1 MASPRLRGIAGEVQ
15 RLQDEQEA
23 VQKRTFTKWINSHLA
38 KHTPPLVMTDL
49 FEDIRDGVRLLA
61 LLEVLSGQKLRC
73 EQGRRLQR
81 IHWVANVRTALNF
94 LEGRWSVY
102 RGSPVKLVN
111 INVTDVVDGRPSI
124 VLGLVWTIILYFQF
138 EELTSGLS
146 ALQGQLGSSSSLDSS
161 NSADTTS
168 PSIKRKP
175 RLSFQG
181 GARRALLKWVQCTV
195 TTATKRRGLEVNDF
209 GPSWRS
215 GVAFLTL
222 ISALRPEL
230 VNMEQVYRRGHR
242 ENLQE
247 AFSLAERELGIPR
260 LLDPEDVDVDKPDE
274 KSIMT
279 YVAQFLRK
287 LPNPLGQQQ
296 DEEDLVRE
304 EGEWRRAAES
314 NSTLTRRQQEAQA
327 QLERTLKLAN
337 ACLSEKGPPD
347 QLHRKHTE
355 FFARLDQHVL
365 NVFLKACDDLTDILP
380 ENEQHA
386 LQETVRELHKQW
398 KDVQAEAPLH
408 LLHLRVESERRRLM
422 TSLQKC
428 REELD
433 SNRGSHEHRG
443 QELVCVCEV
452 RLQAIEELCQKLPEG
467 DAAQQVL
474 RESRS
479 ALAEVKGRL
488 DHMDTWS
495 ERQSVMAQVAKECVS
510 QEDVCVL
517 VDACVSQED
526 VCVLVDVCVSQEED
540 VCVLVDACV
549 SQEDVCVLVDACV
562 SQEDVPKEQQDVETS
577 RRVSSESSRRVSAE
591 SSRRVSAE
599 SSRRVSAESSRR
611 VSAET
616 RQLLLVHQ
624 VKDSMQQMKLK
635 LQQQIQ
641 LTPLCASP
649 SDTHT
654 ALQEVID
661 GKQSSGQLASR
672 LEALSVGQSGQAERG
687 ELEPLEVNLRE
698 HQQGAAET
706 LTILEHQQGAAET
719 LTILEELMAAWCRGE
734 GSSRML
740 NLLQEHQTLKYNLR
754 TILQTA
760 ENLTAGY
767 TEPQNREDIRRT
779 LSQHGAVTER
789 MVSAQEELDL
799 LCSRGRLLQMELTKV
814 SGHQA
819 QDVTADT
826 NAVVERWS
834 KVFEIIDG
842 NVERLTQTLV
852 LWDDVVQIEQS
863 IGQWCSSSLPVLC
876 GGLVSL
882 EDMQST
888 EKHLSAFKL
897 EIDAMDVQLASLHEQ
912 LTKLSQRRN
921 NQEVPAELQQVEEGL
936 RRKLCQAHAAYARI
950 SRSLEDYSSQKQQL
964 EDFISQGAL
973 RLKNVEDKVSD
984 LLLVSNPENI
994 SRLKEIKGD
1003 LSQQQLSLDEA
1014 QAKLSMLHRSH
1025 PSQEL
1030 GHLSEELTDLVRRR
1044 DMAALRCSR
1053 ASSDLQGEL
1062 QLHISEITQDFHRW
1076 LTEQKDNIKDLSDQ
1090 SEARVKGCPDQSEA
1104 WVLMADRLQEL
1115 KGALEC
1121 LRVGEERLGS
1131 VCEEGGMLL
1140 LHLPPSAAGHVEEQ
1154 LLSCRRAW
1162 AAFVE
1167 ESQQS
1172 LQSLEHSA
1180 ALQHRVEVC
1189 VEGLG
1194 FWLQQMEQKLE
1205 WEELPEGERE
1215 QERLEQLHTQ
1225 LLLRRPSLERVCV
1238 DAEVLADGG
1247 WPWGQQ
1253 ACVCVQRRLHAVLE
1267 GVSTRRR
1274 GCLEG
1279 LLLGQQIRGIRV
1291 WIQQLRNTLHTHQG
1305 TQGSRTQLQERL
1317 QRVQE
1322 VLLLKGEGEVRINM
1336 VVGRG
1341 GVASR
1346 SCGDAAQKVML
1357 AAIQEVEDEWAGLLI
1372 SAMRQHSR
1380 LERAL
1385 WLWAEHERCRGDQEA
1400 WLQAAEVARGVEP
1413 QAGLREKQQQREKVR
1428 LLVTQLEQRREAL
1441 THLEQGSAQLYDITR
1456 DPAFSPA
1463 SQACLKAR
1471 FDDVR
1476 TAADESLRLA
1486 GVMVTEHQQYLEA
1499 VRELSDWLLAGGEE
1513 LQRWS
1518 DLSGDSASLEK
1529 RLEEVRALLLRGVCE
1544 GREAL
1549 RTLRFWSDLAGRH
1562 TAARGCEA
1570 MEAEGGVLARALDQ
1584 WEGAALRTRDELQIA
1599 MAAAS
1604 ERESE
1609 RHRRGD
1615 GLQHDAERLEEQL
1628 LGWREEL
1635 SRAERKN
1642 NSTQAVEGW
1651 TVATDILELLHASE
1665 PMADRLKEQLD
1676 ALARCSGPADV
1687 RPQLEWVSA
1696 IIKQHN
1702 SLSLRASR
1710 ECQSKQKLLDQR
1722 FRSALRDFQQWLVN
1736 AQISTARCFDAPL
1749 NVHEATTSLQKI
1761 EEFLNEEEQ
1770 AQTRLNTVLTCGE
1783 HLGQVLGADET
1794 QVVREKVTK
1803 ARDDWESLMTELQ
1816 SRETALQTLQSQM
1829 EDFEAR
1835 LEPLQHW
1842 LKDTEITVQ
1851 ESTARL
1857 HDIPGKRQELCK
1869 LQAVLKELTSRE
1881 AGLTQLRGQAYE
1893 LWEGQAAGR
1902 DFMHRVSQ
1910 LIGQYLALSNLI
1922 KEKLSRM
1929 ERVLAEHQLFSEG
1942 LVQLQLWV
1950 ADAHRTLQEC
1960 SGPAPNKSLL
1970 LHRMGLLEELV
1981 CVCAVK
1987 EVELKM
1993 LITRGECVQRSFPAD
2008 VRKHIQD
2015 LKDSWD
2021 ALQTHCITCKSDL
2034 EGALCQWTSYQ
2045 EDVGLFI
2052 SWLERVEGNLVQS
2065 SRQHPEMRDKTGTL
2079 SRAKL
2084 LYEEVLSHCRPL
2096 EAITCK
2102 ASRLSEC
2109 SRSPAEVQRL
2119 SERYGA
2125 IKHKAKCAVERA
2137 EELVLAHQEYQ
2148 RALHQFEDWLEQQ
2161 QERLGQLTS
2170 HTHTHSTGELAV
2182 LENTLKELQE
2192 LRCVCSEGPVLLSA
2206 VLSCRERVV
2215 PWGIPQ
2221 IESRALEAACV
2232 EWEGYQARLGQA
2244 RVTLD
2249 GTVGRVRQ
2257 LDLRFRSLDEWLDEM
2272 DVTATV
2278 RNHRRSDRHTKER
2291 HLQQLQRCQAE
2302 ALRYQ
2307 SEVDG
2312 LSILVQEVL
2321 QENHVS
2327 SQLTNRTSQLCG
2339 RYHTLQLKLM
2349 GSIQQ
2354 LQEEICSIEDAH
2366 CTAGA
2371 FSDWLTTAQRN
2382 FGAITSTNEGHDIVA
2397 MENKLKRLEALQA
2410 ELQQGHGILKS
2421 LREQAEA
2428 AASFLD
2434 SSGAERLE
2442 GEVEERLSQLEQL
2455 SVGLRT
2461 KRSALERSLKLH
2473 TEFQDRLKAQVQWLE
2488 ETRVFLSAPV
2498 EPKAELYQRKAH
2510 LAKYKAVQHALQCR
2524 GLAIQSVVERGENLT
2539 VVERG
2544 DSLHSGAQHSSIKD
2558 SLEKLQED
2566 YTDLCTTATALT
2578 QKLEVQVL
2586 EQEGYLRAL
2595 QEVECWLL
2603 QTSSRM
2609 VTPDP
2614 SKGRSLDLATQ
2625 QLARHKAIMEEIAA
2639 FEERLSGLQRCGET
2653 LVSTCGG
2660 GRLRQQVQ
2668 THLQGARDSYSAI
2681 CSTAQRVY
2689 QCLDSELQKHMS
2701 EQDALLQCQSWVRA
2715 VQAELQTTA
2724 PTPASLQGALS
2735 QVQQHKALE
2744 EQAGTYLQMVCS
2756 SCDLSDEAV
2765 RETATKI
2772 QRVRL
2777 QVEERLRGSQRVV
2790 DEWREVGEQRDELDS
2805 RLRDTER
2812 RLHSLARSPAQLEP
2826 RTARNLLDQ
2835 AQAFIQELEQQQGE
2849 LRHLRQTLCRL
2860 AGQQGQE
2867 DWEVEVEV
2875 EEEVGGLEVGGLWRA
2890 WLGLGRRAGEVMEQR
2905 QQDVQRAAEYQQSS
2919 AALDQLFQQVSREWD
2934 YLARADTESTSEHL
2948 SGLKKLFAD
2957 LQDQR
2962 GLLEDLRESRHAIVP
2977 RLSPEDRD
2985 LVKEHV
2991 EHLENRWALLENLI
3005 QQKIQNSAS
3014 VLKDLGLVE
3023 ARLREAR
3030 EWAQEKQP
3038 SLAAVGTS
3046 PPPDVAQSFLFDHL
3060 SVCAELEAKQLLLTQ
3075 AVGGADELSP
3085 RLGLSERRSLQAL
3098 TLQAQA
3104 EVEALG
3110 AAVTQR
3116 RKHLTKAFTERTQ
3129 FLQALGRTAKWVR
3142 QQEGKALME
3151 EHVALL
3157 PDDIS
3162 RQVDACRAALSSLK
3176 AQQGELSSL
3185 WGQGRDLVRGST
3197 DEEKAETLEKLQE
3210 VQGTFERA
3218 LGRCTQ
3224 KLLDLEKALATRK
3237 YFKVDLDKM
3246 CDWLRQ
3252 TEALMYPQ
3260 MDWNMCDAEQQSLIT
3275 KYQTIL
3281 EQASEYENLLLIVQR
3296 AGQEIL
3302 PTLNEVD
3309 HCYLDEKLNALPQHY
3324 NSILVS
3330 AKQRLEIAQQ
3340 TLAER
3345 KEFDSL
3351 MEVTDEAVRKLQ
3363 GQFEALEKQ
3372 TVSCSVDI
3380 IPGLHGDFTD
3390 LLKGCSTQ
3398 DRTLK
3403 ELKRKREELLSVGHP
3418 CNAEALNHTLRVHS
3432 ELKHH
3437 LKQKLKDLNQML
3449 TCAGEYSK
3457 SASDLASEL
3466 KAVKEHMSELDT
3478 EDQTSDTLS
3487 RFHSLAQSLAAAECH
3502 LQRLS
3507 DLSSAQDPQQ
3517 LIIWQEELLGL
3528 KGRVRDGITSCACLI
3543 RDSGNFHTEITN
3555 TLGWLKTER
3564 DGLLCSINFDE
3575 LTVEKSDH
3583 QLKKILLLQE
3593 EVQSKVQIFKALAD
3607 KERQK
3612 HSSHK
3617 EQSPA
3622 TYEGPLGEVMQLEA
3636 DILQALS
3643 TKQSILVQAQPLLQ
3657 QCHFGLLSAQ
3667 QWLER
3672 AGEFLDQAKQEV
3684 DPEDLEDCLREL
3696 EDILSQET
3704 GLAGGLEMLQDM
3716 PAQLEGLEGAA
3727 LTLNLTTSIW
3737 SVCHQGSKVKEQL
3750 KSHQQTL
3757 QRCAA
3762 MWRRYEALRGEIISR
3777 MDEAERGMADITTI
3791 SAVSLQEA
3799 HSKLEKHKCLVG
3811 TVGSCEGSLAALREQ
3826 AGELAQVGISARA
3839 ARLTD
3844 CLWKRWTRL
3853 SSSARSQERA
3863 LESTAREWRS
3873 FEEKVQKARSVAKDL
3888 QGRVPEGAAEKAA
3901 SRAALQS
3908 LLDYHDCFCLEV
3920 ERERAGLV
3928 LLGQLARALTPLP
3941 PEAQKGHQDI
3951 SCLQEC
3957 YCRLL
3962 QRARSGREHVQA
3974 ELAQREQLE
3983 REMSLVKGHV
3993 HDTRSLLLSPS
4004 ADLDTL
4010 LIHLEAAHE
4019 DVLSHRQKVEHLSEQ
4034 QQLKYEQLHTHLPPE
4049 ISTQLAELTLT
4060 LAAAEDQ
4067 VGAREREVQQ
4077 TRELKE
4083 ELTERAQE
4091 LQDRLTSLTSRLTDK
4106 SAALQDA
4113 TEENKC
4119 VCEELERCCSALS
4132 ELRGALEE
4140 FGQQNPLLR
4149 AQLTVPMATL
4159 DHAHSRATALAQDR
4173 SAQLLRA
4180 EELMEDYTDM
4190 RSFIMGWV
4198 QKAESLTSC
4207 SIVWSPSAQLHEPI
4221 RAHQSLVRKWPE
4233 LQQELEMMGQRVSQL
4248 SDVLHTHTMSQQVA
4262 ALSSHAQQLQD
4273 ALRNRLD
4280 TLQDAAKDVGRL
4292 EAKVKTLRGCL
4303 EQMQS
4308 SLTCP
4313 ELGHASLRQQLTIRQ
4328 HLLSEMEDFKQQVEE
4343 LQQDQSALRLP
4354 EEVLLSLPLCHTAH
4368 SLHAEGSQLQHSV
4381 IQQCNILQEAVLQ
4394 HEQCEQ
4400 EVRQLQKLVEEAHRI
4415 IQDRPVAT
4423 GNIQEL
4429 QTQIQHHEELA
4440 QRMQGYQEQISAL
4453 NSKCRMLT
4461 VKAKHA
4467 TMLLTVSEAG
4477 GISDGL
4483 EELDPEDDEEEE
4495 EEEEM
4500 ARHPAAHPSV
4510 VMMTAGRCHTLL
4522 SPVTEESGEEGT
4534 PPTCRSPSP
4543 GAQGPGKTSMSGAA
4557 VQDMFDPVSMETSSA
4572 HLDDLQRSWDTLKN
4586 VISQMSGYQEAL
4598 QSVSTKMEAVEA
4610 ELSEGLDHNKS
4621 PESQMASHQA
4631 LLDEMLLLQD
4641 ELGALQDCFSEELLT
4656 HTHTHTPEEEMGQQ
4670 RALQSTLT
4678 VLAERMAT
4686 IRMKASGKRQLLEER
4701 LSEQLEEQR
4710 QEQALQRCHSEAE
4723 ELDHWLLSTRA
4734 TLSSAL
4740 QPHPQD
4746 MDMEE
4751 QLIDCQNMLLEIE
4764 QKVSGLSELSVHS
4777 ESLLLEGRSHTRGE
4791 AEQLSQR
4798 LHGLKASLL
4807 ELQRILQ
4814 DKQIHIQGSLQE
4826 QEDSES
4832 DSTLS
4837 QSPNFQDWLSQLRN
4851 SRGQKR
4857 HEHSQRQ
4864 RELEDQLL
4872 EQKKLLQ
4879 AVASRGEELIM
4890 QQATPTE
4897 DSLSEELQL
4906 PLAPPQRSRWE
4917 KLRRELSTKLQL
4929 SAATLQQEQQQPTYQ
4944 RSRVTSPGGV
4954 FRAELPAHDGP
4965 SPRTLFETFNQAG
4978 GSGAQLAGQRGQQL
4992 CAAVAAT
4999 SSWLDSAE
5007 AQLLSG
5013 PMLLSDHSE
5022 AQLCHLE
5029 ALMQELYEVE
5039 AELKRCREALSEEAG
5054 LVGGGVGLV
5063 GEGVGL
5069 VDEGAGLAGEAL
5081 EMLEERLRLLSS
5093 MLGPRCQDMT
5103 DRLQELS
5110 TFQGEMRQLS
5120 SALSDSRIALQQK
5133 MIGSLERPASRQM
5146 EMVLEAEDS
5155 LREFDQRVQ
5164 ELRSRGETLQPDQTS
5179 AQELLKLQD
5188 CYEELV
5194 LMVGCRRGGLHR
5206 VLALKVQYEVALQDL
5221 AELLDTAQD
5230 KVAAEQK
5237 MSTRS
5242 VMEVQILL
5250 DTHKEFFHSLE
5261 GHVVLTES
5269 WFGRVRGVLSHRE
5282 QQAHEDTVGQA
5293 RSTLTQAHRRGMQLE
5308 AVLESWGVLVVDYQA
5323 LCRTLEQVESSI
5335 PTTGLLEETEERL
5348 HHRISLYQRL
5358 KGSLSEQQQ
5367 QLYRVLDEGKRL
5379 LVSVCCSELEL
5390 QLTQLGDHWLS
5401 TSTKLNKELHRLD
5414 STLRHWT
5421 RYQSESAVLSQW
5433 LRSALERLEFWN
5445 TQSVTVPQEL
5455 ETVRDHL
5462 HAFLEFSKEVEA
5474 RSSLYSSVLS
5484 VGGQLLRLKKVD
5496 TAALRAQMAQVD
5508 TQWADLLTRIPLV
5521 QEKLHQLQM
5530 EKLPSR
5536 HAITEL
5542 MSWISLMENAIQE
5555 DQQCIMG
5562 AVGSEVIH
5570 NFLQKY
5576 KGFRIDLTCKQLTVD
5591 FVNQSVLQMSSHD
5604 VEGKRSDK
5612 TDFAERLG
5620 AMNRRWQ
5627 ILQGFITEKIQVLE
5641 GLLERWAEHESGVQT
5656 LGAWLNSQEEKLK
5669 RKQRLE
5675 DVASVHNALKDCQDL
5690 EETLQEKVRELD
5702 KAEERGCLLTKDKT
5716 GDGCAVVMETLKG
5729 LKQSW
5734 ASLEHMLGQLKGR
5747 LRLLLDQWL
5756 LHKQASDDIT
5766 GYIIEGRY
5774 SLSRL
5779 RRLNGSLDATHAQVE
5794 SLEALQ
5800 GELEAQEG
5808 SLTQLS
5814 SSTQLLHTH
5823 SATLTHTLTDVTLRW
5838 NGLLEQVSEQLRSG
5852 KSLLQLWQRYQELH
5866 THTHTAVQRH
5876 EDAAQRLL
5884 KNATDGDVTGQEL
5897 DAWRHKCSDLLA
5909 DQDSLQAA
5917 LQEFQEVSDQ
5927 LRKQVEPC
5935 AMATFQADHLSLTQR
5950 LATVEHALCRQQS
5963 VLQGGVQEVDS
5974 LVEQLDALE
5983 ELCEEAELVLKEAE
5997 PEVTATPTPDSIQ
6010 ERMDTLKALL
6020 LQLSGWCPDL
6030 ERLNQLGF
6038 RLPLTDVHI
6047 KRMQRLNLRWN
6058 THTAHTMEE
6067 YSRLQASHLLQL
6079 GFQEKCEAWRDFLS
6093 SAEQRLATDISGSR
6107 HTLLEQQK
6115 EHELFQAEMFSRQ
6128 QILHSIISNG
6138 HALLDQGQVED
6149 REDFGLKLALLSH
6162 QWQAVVRRAM
6172 QRRGLIDGLLH
6183 QWEHYHQLL
6192 AKLRLRLHQ
6201 AALQPPDDLQGA
6213 PVALQQARNTLD
6225 IIQLK
6230 ERLLQRQQAS
6240 YVLVVEAGRQLLLS
6254 CDSLAEASL
6263 QAELSDVQEHW
6274 RSATLR
6280 LDERKKE
6287 LNALLKDWERC
6298 EKAIAASH
6306 EKLRLFKRKL
6316 SVPIPDHHDELH
6328 TEQIRCKELEGGVE
6342 GWPEAVLQ
6350 LSELKESLSSRL
6362 RPHDLSILQERL
6374 DLLHSQWDEIS
6385 HQLRVRRQQVGEKLN
6400 EWMLFNEKNKDLCEW
6415 LTHMESKVSQNADI
6429 SIQDMIDKLR
6439 KDYHEEIVVMEETRG
6454 QLLQMGERLAR
6465 SSHEGKANDIHYKL
6479 SKVNERWQ
6487 HLLDLMAAR
6496 VKKLRETLVAVQ
6508 QLDKNMSVLRSWLA
6522 HIETELSRPIV
6533 YDTCDAQEIQRK
6545 LKQQQELQGDI
6556 EKHSTGVA
6564 SVLNL
6569 CEVLLHDCDACASD
6583 TECEAIQQATRGLD
6597 RRWRNICAVAMERRL
6612 KIEETWRLWQKFLD
6626 DFGRFEEWLKAS
6638 ERSAALPN
6646 SAGVL
6651 YTIAK
6656 EEQKKFEAF
6665 QRQVQECLTQLELIN
6680 KQYRRLAR
6688 ENRTDASC
6696 RLREMVHDGNRRWDN
6711 LQRRVASI
6719 LRRLKHFIGQREE
6732 FETNRDSIL
6741 VWLTEM
6747 DLQLTNI
6754 EHFSEC
6760 DVQAKIKQLRAFQQ
6774 EIGLNAGKME
6784 QVFRQGEGLLSRS
6797 EPQDAEVI
6805 EDELEELRRYYQEV
6819 TGRVERYYRRLT
6831 RLPLSEE
6838 DFEGSDREL
6847 ELEEGVDLTDLQWE
6861 ESTPLRSSSRPPS
6874 GPAPPPRTDPCG
6886 RDTPASVDSLPL
6898 EWDHDYDLEPMGHT
6912 ISTERGGSPTHKDQQ
6927 TLIREG
6933 TTALTDVVIPE
6944 SPEAYI
6950 RLTEDTLRSSSA
6962 EPGQLES
6969 QLRQLDR
6976 SLDPVCYQ
6984 PQLTEGAVVRHDP
6997 ELDSPYMGYMR
7008 LMGDCRGSINAV
7020 KKAEEELEE
7029 DEEDLSGL
7037 TNPDSTETQSTGVIK
7052 RWELL
7057 QAQANLQPWQQ
7068 LTSDLET
7075 MEAWLDDA
7083 EAELNQLSGRD
7094 FSTDIHTIEQ
7104 RIKKLKELQ
7113 RAVDAHKSLVLS
7125 INLSSVELAQ
7135 SESGTGR
7142 DLPARLAE
7150 MNGRWERLT
7159 TSLDEWRTAL
7169 QDALMQCQEF
7179 HELSHGLLLWLENI
7193 DRRRNQVVPIA
7204 TGLDLN
7210 TLRTHHHTLTEV
7222 QVELQASEQRVVCLQ
7237 ELVEVG
7243 GGGGECVEARE
7254 RVHVIGNRL
7263 HTLLRAVTSDL
7274 QQLDAQMEA
7283 AAAQQGAV
7291 SWSVVD
7297 EPDASAD
7304 SAPSSLRTPWGKR
7317 GKRSP
7322 SPPGAPPN
7330 LPHHRWPGGSGCGSS
7345 HSERCSSQAVGGAVG
7360 RHCQSFFLRVLRAA
7374 LPLQLLLLLL
7384 LALACLV
7391 PMSEQD
7397 YSCHH
7402 ANNFARSFHPMLRY
7416 TNGPPP
7422 I

>member
-1 MASPRLRGIAGEVQ
+1 
-15 RLQDEQEA
+15 
-23 VQKRTFTKWINSHLA
+23 
-38 KHTPPLVMTDL
+38 
-49 FEDIRDGVRLLA
+49 
-61 LLEVLSGQKLRC
+61 
-73 EQGRRLQR
+73 
-81 IHWVANVRTALNF
+81 
-94 LEGRWSVY
+94 
-102 RGSPVKLVN
+102 
-111 INVTDVVDGRPSI
+111 
-124 VLGLVWTIILYFQF
+124 
-138 EELTSGLS
+138 
-146 ALQGQLGSSSSLDSS
+146 
-161 NSADTTS
+161 
-168 PSIKRKP
+168 
-175 RLSFQG
+175 
-181 GARRALLKWVQCTV
+181 
-195 TTATKRRGLEVNDF
+195 
-209 GPSWRS
+209 
-215 GVAFLTL
+215 
-222 ISALRPEL
+222 
-230 VNMEQVYRRGHR
+230 
-242 ENLQE
+242 
-247 AFSLAERELGIPR
+247 
-260 LLDPEDVDVDKPDE
+260 
-274 KSIMT
+274 
-279 YVAQFLRK
+279 
-287 LPNPLGQQQ
+287 
-296 DEEDLVRE
+296 
-304 EGEWRRAAES
+304 
-314 NSTLTRRQQEAQA
+314 
-327 QLERTLKLAN
+327 
-337 ACLSEKGPPD
+337 
-347 QLHRKHTE
+347 
-355 FFARLDQHVL
+355 
-365 NVFLKACDDLTDILP
+365 
-380 ENEQHA
+380 
-386 LQETVRELHKQW
+386 
-398 KDVQAEAPLH
+398 
-408 LLHLRVESERRRLM
+408 
-422 TSLQKC
+422 
-428 REELD
+428 
-433 SNRGSHEHRG
+433 
-443 QELVCVCEV
+443 
-452 RLQAIEELCQKLPEG
+452 
-467 DAAQQVL
+467 
-474 RESRS
+474 
-479 ALAEVKGRL
+479 
-488 DHMDTWS
+488 
-495 ERQSVMAQVAKECVS
+495 
-510 QEDVCVL
+510 
-517 VDACVSQED
+517 
-526 VCVLVDVCVSQEED
+526 
-540 VCVLVDACV
+540 
-549 SQEDVCVLVDACV
+549 
-562 SQEDVPKEQQDVETS
+562 
-577 RRVSSESSRRVSAE
+577 
-591 SSRRVSAE
+591 
-599 SSRRVSAESSRR
+599 
-611 VSAET
+611 
-616 RQLLLVHQ
+616 
-624 VKDSMQQMKLK
+624 
-635 LQQQIQ
+635 
-641 LTPLCASP
+641 
-649 SDTHT
+649 
-654 ALQEVID
+654 
-661 GKQSSGQLASR
+661 
-672 LEALSVGQSGQAERG
+672 
-687 ELEPLEVNLRE
+687 
-698 HQQGAAET
+698 
-706 LTILEHQQGAAET
+706 
-719 LTILEELMAAWCRGE
+719 
-734 GSSRML
+734 
-740 NLLQEHQTLKYNLR
+740 
-754 TILQTA
+754 
-760 ENLTAGY
+760 
-767 TEPQNREDIRRT
+767 
-779 LSQHGAVTER
+779 
-789 MVSAQEELDL
+789 
-799 LCSRGRLLQMELTKV
+799 
-814 SGHQA
+814 
-819 QDVTADT
+819 
-826 NAVVERWS
+826 
-834 KVFEIIDG
+834 
-842 NVERLTQTLV
+842 
-852 LWDDVVQIEQS
+852 
-863 IGQWCSSSLPVLC
+863 
-876 GGLVSL
+876 
-882 EDMQST
+882 
-888 EKHLSAFKL
+888 
-897 EIDAMDVQLASLHEQ
+897 
-912 LTKLSQRRN
+912 
-921 NQEVPAELQQVEEGL
+921 
-936 RRKLCQAHAAYARI
+936 
-950 SRSLEDYSSQKQQL
+950 
-964 EDFISQGAL
+964 
-973 RLKNVEDKVSD
+973 
-984 LLLVSNPENI
+984 
-994 SRLKEIKGD
+994 
-1003 LSQQQLSLDEA
+1003 
-1014 QAKLSMLHRSH
+1014 
-1025 PSQEL
+1025 
-1030 GHLSEELTDLVRRR
+1030 
-1044 DMAALRCSR
+1044 
-1053 ASSDLQGEL
+1053 
-1062 QLHISEITQDFHRW
+1062 
-1076 LTEQKDNIKDLSDQ
+1076 
-1090 SEARVKGCPDQSEA
+1090 
-1104 WVLMADRLQEL
+1104 
-1115 KGALEC
+1115 
-1121 LRVGEERLGS
+1121 
-1131 VCEEGGMLL
+1131 
-1140 LHLPPSAAGHVEEQ
+1140 
-1154 LLSCRRAW
+1154 
-1162 AAFVE
+1162 
-1167 ESQQS
+1167 
-1172 LQSLEHSA
+1172 
-1180 ALQHRVEVC
+1180 
-1189 VEGLG
+1189 
-1194 FWLQQMEQKLE
+1194 
-1205 WEELPEGERE
+1205 
-1215 QERLEQLHTQ
+1215 
-1225 LLLRRPSLERVCV
+1225 
-1238 DAEVLADGG
+1238 
-1247 WPWGQQ
+1247 
-1253 ACVCVQRRLHAVLE
+1253 
-1267 GVSTRRR
+1267 
-1274 GCLEG
+1274 
-1279 LLLGQQIRGIRV
+1279 
-1291 WIQQLRNTLHTHQG
+1291 
-1305 TQGSRTQLQERL
+1305 
-1317 QRVQE
+1317 
-1322 VLLLKGEGEVRINM
+1322 
-1336 VVGRG
+1336 
-1341 GVASR
+1341 
-1346 SCGDAAQKVML
+1346 
-1357 AAIQEVEDEWAGLLI
+1357 
-1372 SAMRQHSR
+1372 
-1380 LERAL
+1380 
-1385 WLWAEHERCRGDQEA
+1385 
-1400 WLQAAEVARGVEP
+1400 
-1413 QAGLREKQQQREKVR
+1413 
-1428 LLVTQLEQRREAL
+1428 
-1441 THLEQGSAQLYDITR
+1441 
-1456 DPAFSPA
+1456 
-1463 SQACLKAR
+1463 
-1471 FDDVR
+1471 
-1476 TAADESLRLA
+1476 
-1486 GVMVTEHQQYLEA
+1486 
-1499 VRELSDWLLAGGEE
+1499 
-1513 LQRWS
+1513 
-1518 DLSGDSASLEK
+1518 
-1529 RLEEVRALLLRGVCE
+1529 
-1544 GREAL
+1544 
-1549 RTLRFWSDLAGRH
+1549 
-1562 TAARGCEA
+1562 
-1570 MEAEGGVLARALDQ
+1570 
-1584 WEGAALRTRDELQIA
+1584 
-1599 MAAAS
+1599 
-1604 ERESE
+1604 
-1609 RHRRGD
+1609 
-1615 GLQHDAERLEEQL
+1615 
-1628 LGWREEL
+1628 
-1635 SRAERKN
+1635 
-1642 NSTQAVEGW
+1642 
-1651 TVATDILELLHASE
+1651 
-1665 PMADRLKEQLD
+1665 
-1676 ALARCSGPADV
+1676 
-1687 RPQLEWVSA
+1687 
-1696 IIKQHN
+1696 
-1702 SLSLRASR
+1702 
-1710 ECQSKQKLLDQR
+1710 
-1722 FRSALRDFQQWLVN
+1722 
-1736 AQISTARCFDAPL
+1736 
-1749 NVHEATTSLQKI
+1749 
-1761 EEFLNEEEQ
+1761 
-1770 AQTRLNTVLTCGE
+1770 
-1783 HLGQVLGADET
+1783 
-1794 QVVREKVTK
+1794 
-1803 ARDDWESLMTELQ
+1803 
-1816 SRETALQTLQSQM
+1816 
-1829 EDFEAR
+1829 
-1835 LEPLQHW
+1835 
-1842 LKDTEITVQ
+1842 
-1851 ESTARL
+1851 
-1857 HDIPGKRQELCK
+1857 
-1869 LQAVLKELTSRE
+1869 
-1881 AGLTQLRGQAYE
+1881 
-1893 LWEGQAAGR
+1893 
-1902 DFMHRVSQ
+1902 
-1910 LIGQYLALSNLI
+1910 
-1922 KEKLSRM
+1922 
-1929 ERVLAEHQLFSEG
+1929 
-1942 LVQLQLWV
+1942 
-1950 ADAHRTLQEC
+1950 
-1960 SGPAPNKSLL
+1960 
-1970 LHRMGLLEELV
+1970 
-1981 CVCAVK
+1981 
-1987 EVELKM
+1987 
-1993 LITRGECVQRSFPAD
+1993 
-2008 VRKHIQD
+2008 
-2015 LKDSWD
+2015 
-2021 ALQTHCITCKSDL
+2021 
-2034 EGALCQWTSYQ
+2034 
-2045 EDVGLFI
+2045 
-2052 SWLERVEGNLVQS
+2052 
-2065 SRQHPEMRDKTGTL
+2065 
-2079 SRAKL
+2079 
-2084 LYEEVLSHCRPL
+2084 
-2096 EAITCK
+2096 
-2102 ASRLSEC
+2102 
-2109 SRSPAEVQRL
+2109 
-2119 SERYGA
+2119 
-2125 IKHKAKCAVERA
+2125 
-2137 EELVLAHQEYQ
+2137 
-2148 RALHQFEDWLEQQ
+2148 
-2161 QERLGQLTS
+2161 
-2170 HTHTHSTGELAV
+2170 
-2182 LENTLKELQE
+2182 
-2192 LRCVCSEGPVLLSA
+2192 
-2206 VLSCRERVV
+2206 
-2215 PWGIPQ
+2215 
-2221 IESRALEAACV
+2221 
-2232 EWEGYQARLGQA
+2232 
-2244 RVTLD
+2244 
-2249 GTVGRVRQ
+2249 
-2257 LDLRFRSLDEWLDEM
+2257 
-2272 DVTATV
+2272 
-2278 RNHRRSDRHTKER
+2278 
-2291 HLQQLQRCQAE
+2291 
-2302 ALRYQ
+2302 
-2307 SEVDG
+2307 
-2312 LSILVQEVL
+2312 
-2321 QENHVS
+2321 
-2327 SQLTNRTSQLCG
+2327 
-2339 RYHTLQLKLM
+2339 
-2349 GSIQQ
+2349 
-2354 LQEEICSIEDAH
+2354 
-2366 CTAGA
+2366 
-2371 FSDWLTTAQRN
+2371 
-2382 FGAITSTNEGHDIVA
+2382 
-2397 MENKLKRLEALQA
+2397 
-2410 ELQQGHGILKS
+2410 
-2421 LREQAEA
+2421 
-2428 AASFLD
+2428 
-2434 SSGAERLE
+2434 
-2442 GEVEERLSQLEQL
+2442 
-2455 SVGLRT
+2455 
-2461 KRSALERSLKLH
+2461 
-2473 TEFQDRLKAQVQWLE
+2473 
-2488 ETRVFLSAPV
+2488 
-2498 EPKAELYQRKAH
+2498 
-2510 LAKYKAVQHALQCR
+2510 
-2524 GLAIQSVVERGENLT
+2524 
-2539 VVERG
+2539 
-2544 DSLHSGAQHSSIKD
+2544 
-2558 SLEKLQED
+2558 
-2566 YTDLCTTATALT
+2566 
-2578 QKLEVQVL
+2578 
-2586 EQEGYLRAL
+2586 
-2595 QEVECWLL
+2595 
-2603 QTSSRM
+2603 
-2609 VTPDP
+2609 
-2614 SKGRSLDLATQ
+2614 
-2625 QLARHKAIMEEIAA
+2625 
-2639 FEERLSGLQRCGET
+2639 
-2653 LVSTCGG
+2653 
-2660 GRLRQQVQ
+2660 
-2668 THLQGARDSYSAI
+2668 
-2681 CSTAQRVY
+2681 
-2689 QCLDSELQKHMS
+2689 
-2701 EQDALLQCQSWVRA
+2701 
-2715 VQAELQTTA
+2715 
-2724 PTPASLQGALS
+2724 
-2735 QVQQHKALE
+2735 
-2744 EQAGTYLQMVCS
+2744 
-2756 SCDLSDEAV
+2756 
-2765 RETATKI
+2765 
-2772 QRVRL
+2772 
-2777 QVEERLRGSQRVV
+2777 
-2790 DEWREVGEQRDELDS
+2790 
-2805 RLRDTER
+2805 
-2812 RLHSLARSPAQLEP
+2812 
-2826 RTARNLLDQ
+2826 
-2835 AQAFIQELEQQQGE
+2835 
-2849 LRHLRQTLCRL
+2849 
-2860 AGQQGQE
+2860 
-2867 DWEVEVEV
+2867 
-2875 EEEVGGLEVGGLWRA
+2875 
-2890 WLGLGRRAGEVMEQR
+2890 
-2905 QQDVQRAAEYQQSS
+2905 
-2919 AALDQLFQQVSREWD
+2919 
-2934 YLARADTESTSEHL
+2934 
-2948 SGLKKLFAD
+2948 
-2957 LQDQR
+2957 
-2962 GLLEDLRESRHAIVP
+2962 
-2977 RLSPEDRD
+2977 
-2985 LVKEHV
+2985 
-2991 EHLENRWALLENLI
+2991 
-3005 QQKIQNSAS
+3005 
-3014 VLKDLGLVE
+3014 
-3023 ARLREAR
+3023 
-3030 EWAQEKQP
+3030 
-3038 SLAAVGTS
+3038 
-3046 PPPDVAQSFLFDHL
+3046 
-3060 SVCAELEAKQLLLTQ
+3060 
-3075 AVGGADELSP
+3075 
-3085 RLGLSERRSLQAL
+3085 
-3098 TLQAQA
+3098 
-3104 EVEALG
+3104 
-3110 AAVTQR
+3110 
-3116 RKHLTKAFTERTQ
+3116 
-3129 FLQALGRTAKWVR
+3129 
-3142 QQEGKALME
+3142 ME

-3260 MDWNMCDAEQQSLIT
+3260 MDWNMCDAEQQSIIT

-3466 KAVKEHMSELDT
+3466 KAIKEHMSELDT

-3799 HSKLEKHKCLVG
+3799 HSKLEKHKPQTRQLEETHCLCIFYNHK
-3811 TVGSCEGSLAALREQ
+3811 TPDKLYHC
-3826 AGELAQVGISARA
+3826 
-3839 ARLTD
+3839 
-3844 CLWKRWTRL
+3844 
-3853 SSSARSQERA
+3853 SARSQERA

-3983 REMSLVKGHV
+3983 REMSLVKGHKPR
-3993 HDTRSLLLSPS
+3993 HTPSHQPS
-4004 ADLDTL
+4004 ADPATAHPNLRHTQEHTL
-4010 LIHLEAAHE
+4010 CAAHE

-4077 TRELKE
+4077 IEP
-4083 ELTERAQE
+4083 
-4091 LQDRLTSLTSRLTDK
+4091 
-4106 SAALQDA
+4106 
-4113 TEENKC
+4113 C

-4233 LQQELEMMGQRVSQL
+4233 LQQELEMMDQRVSQL

-4262 ALSSHAQQLQD
+4262 ALSAHTQQLQD

-4280 TLQDAAKDVGRL
+4280 TLQDA
-4292 EAKVKTLRGCL
+4292 AKVKTLRGCL

-4328 HLLSEMEDFKQQVEE
+4328 HLLSEMEDFKQQVEN
-4343 LQQDQSALRLP
+4343 S
-4354 EEVLLSLPLCHTAH
+4354 H
-4368 SLHAEGSQLQHSV
+4368 LHAEGSQLQHSV

-4467 TMLLTVSEAG
+4467 TMLLTVSEAD

-4641 ELGALQDCFSEELLT
+4641 ELGVLQDCFSEELLT

-4734 TLSSAL
+4734 TLNSAL

-4764 QKVSGLSELSVHS
+4764 QKVSCLSELSVHS

-4798 LHGLKASLL
+4798 LHGLKASLV
-4807 ELQRILQ
+4807 ELQRILQDKQIHIQRILQ

-4864 RELEDQLL
+4864 RELEDQLV

-4879 AVASRGEELIM
+4879 AVTSRGEELIM

-4929 SAATLQQEQQQPTYQ
+4929 SAATLQQEQPTYQ

-5069 VDEGAGLAGEAL
+5069 VDEGVGLAGEAL

-5293 RSTLTQAHRRGMQLE
+5293 RSTLTQAHRRGMELE
-5308 AVLESWGVLVVDYQA
+5308 AVLESWGVLGVDYQA

-5379 LVSVCCSELEL
+5379 L
-5390 QLTQLGDHWLS
+5390 
-5401 TSTKLNKELHRLD
+5401 
-5414 STLRHWT
+5414 
-5421 RYQSESAVLSQW
+5421 SESAVLSQW

-5823 SATLTHTLTDVTLRW
+5823 SATLTHALTDVTLRW
-5838 NGLLEQVSEQLRSG
+5838 NGLLERVSEQLRSG

-5917 LQEFQEVSDQ
+5917 LQEFQEVTDQ

-5963 VLQGGVQEVDS
+5963 ALQGGVQEVDS

-6020 LQLSGWCPDL
+6020 LRLSGWCPDL

-6149 REDFGLKLALLSH
+6149 RDDFGLKLTLLSH

-6847 ELEEGVDLTDLQWE
+6847 ELEEGGCT
-6861 ESTPLRSSSRPPS
+6861 
-6874 GPAPPPRTDPCG
+6874 
-6886 RDTPASVDSLPL
+6886 
-6898 EWDHDYDLEPMGHT
+6898 
-6912 ISTERGGSPTHKDQQ
+6912 
-6927 TLIREG
+6927 
-6933 TTALTDVVIPE
+6933 
-6944 SPEAYI
+6944 
-6950 RLTEDTLRSSSA
+6950 
-6962 EPGQLES
+6962 
-6969 QLRQLDR
+6969 
-6976 SLDPVCYQ
+6976 
-6984 PQLTEGAVVRHDP
+6984 
-6997 ELDSPYMGYMR
+6997 
-7008 LMGDCRGSINAV
+7008 
-7020 KKAEEELEE
+7020 
-7029 DEEDLSGL
+7029 
-7037 TNPDSTETQSTGVIK
+7037 
-7052 RWELL
+7052 
-7057 QAQANLQPWQQ
+7057 
-7068 LTSDLET
+7068 
-7075 MEAWLDDA
+7075 
-7083 EAELNQLSGRD
+7083 
-7094 FSTDIHTIEQ
+7094 
-7104 RIKKLKELQ
+7104 
-7113 RAVDAHKSLVLS
+7113 SLV
-7125 INLSSVELAQ
+7125 SS
-7135 SESGTGR
+7135 
-7142 DLPARLAE
+7142 
-7150 MNGRWERLT
+7150 
-7159 TSLDEWRTAL
+7159 
-7169 QDALMQCQEF
+7169 
-7179 HELSHGLLLWLENI
+7179 
-7193 DRRRNQVVPIA
+7193 
-7204 TGLDLN
+7204 
-7210 TLRTHHHTLTEV
+7210 
-7222 QVELQASEQRVVCLQ
+7222 
-7237 ELVEVG
+7237 
-7243 GGGGECVEARE
+7243 
-7254 RVHVIGNRL
+7254 
-7263 HTLLRAVTSDL
+7263 
-7274 QQLDAQMEA
+7274 
-7283 AAAQQGAV
+7283 
-7291 SWSVVD
+7291 
-7297 EPDASAD
+7297 
-7304 SAPSSLRTPWGKR
+7304 
-7317 GKRSP
+7317 
-7322 SPPGAPPN
+7322 
-7330 LPHHRWPGGSGCGSS
+7330 
-7345 HSERCSSQAVGGAVG
+7345 AVGG
-7360 RHCQSFFLRVLRAA
+7360 SL
-7374 LPLQLLLLLL
+7374 
-7384 LALACLV
+7384 
-7391 PMSEQD
+7391 
-7397 YSCHH
+7397 
-7402 ANNFARSFHPMLRY
+7402 MLSQPPRPAPSQ
-7416 TNGPPP
+7416 PPP
-7422 I
+7422 H

>member
-1 MASPRLRGIAGEVQ
+1 
-15 RLQDEQEA
+15 
-23 VQKRTFTKWINSHLA
+23 
-38 KHTPPLVMTDL
+38 
-49 FEDIRDGVRLLA
+49 
-61 LLEVLSGQKLRC
+61 
-73 EQGRRLQR
+73 
-81 IHWVANVRTALNF
+81 
-94 LEGRWSVY
+94 
-102 RGSPVKLVN
+102 
-111 INVTDVVDGRPSI
+111 
-124 VLGLVWTIILYFQF
+124 
-138 EELTSGLS
+138 
-146 ALQGQLGSSSSLDSS
+146 
-161 NSADTTS
+161 
-168 PSIKRKP
+168 
-175 RLSFQG
+175 
-181 GARRALLKWVQCTV
+181 
-195 TTATKRRGLEVNDF
+195 
-209 GPSWRS
+209 
-215 GVAFLTL
+215 
-222 ISALRPEL
+222 
-230 VNMEQVYRRGHR
+230 
-242 ENLQE
+242 
-247 AFSLAERELGIPR
+247 
-260 LLDPEDVDVDKPDE
+260 
-274 KSIMT
+274 
-279 YVAQFLRK
+279 
-287 LPNPLGQQQ
+287 
-296 DEEDLVRE
+296 
-304 EGEWRRAAES
+304 
-314 NSTLTRRQQEAQA
+314 
-327 QLERTLKLAN
+327 
-337 ACLSEKGPPD
+337 
-347 QLHRKHTE
+347 
-355 FFARLDQHVL
+355 
-365 NVFLKACDDLTDILP
+365 
-380 ENEQHA
+380 
-386 LQETVRELHKQW
+386 
-398 KDVQAEAPLH
+398 
-408 LLHLRVESERRRLM
+408 
-422 TSLQKC
+422 
-428 REELD
+428 
-433 SNRGSHEHRG
+433 
-443 QELVCVCEV
+443 
-452 RLQAIEELCQKLPEG
+452 
-467 DAAQQVL
+467 
-474 RESRS
+474 
-479 ALAEVKGRL
+479 
-488 DHMDTWS
+488 
-495 ERQSVMAQVAKECVS
+495 
-510 QEDVCVL
+510 
-517 VDACVSQED
+517 
-526 VCVLVDVCVSQEED
+526 
-540 VCVLVDACV
+540 
-549 SQEDVCVLVDACV
+549 
-562 SQEDVPKEQQDVETS
+562 
-577 RRVSSESSRRVSAE
+577 
-591 SSRRVSAE
+591 
-599 SSRRVSAESSRR
+599 
-611 VSAET
+611 
-616 RQLLLVHQ
+616 
-624 VKDSMQQMKLK
+624 
-635 LQQQIQ
+635 
-641 LTPLCASP
+641 
-649 SDTHT
+649 
-654 ALQEVID
+654 
-661 GKQSSGQLASR
+661 
-672 LEALSVGQSGQAERG
+672 
-687 ELEPLEVNLRE
+687 
-698 HQQGAAET
+698 
-706 LTILEHQQGAAET
+706 
-719 LTILEELMAAWCRGE
+719 
-734 GSSRML
+734 
-740 NLLQEHQTLKYNLR
+740 
-754 TILQTA
+754 
-760 ENLTAGY
+760 
-767 TEPQNREDIRRT
+767 
-779 LSQHGAVTER
+779 
-789 MVSAQEELDL
+789 
-799 LCSRGRLLQMELTKV
+799 
-814 SGHQA
+814 
-819 QDVTADT
+819 
-826 NAVVERWS
+826 
-834 KVFEIIDG
+834 
-842 NVERLTQTLV
+842 
-852 LWDDVVQIEQS
+852 
-863 IGQWCSSSLPVLC
+863 
-876 GGLVSL
+876 
-882 EDMQST
+882 
-888 EKHLSAFKL
+888 
-897 EIDAMDVQLASLHEQ
+897 
-912 LTKLSQRRN
+912 
-921 NQEVPAELQQVEEGL
+921 
-936 RRKLCQAHAAYARI
+936 
-950 SRSLEDYSSQKQQL
+950 
-964 EDFISQGAL
+964 
-973 RLKNVEDKVSD
+973 
-984 LLLVSNPENI
+984 
-994 SRLKEIKGD
+994 
-1003 LSQQQLSLDEA
+1003 
-1014 QAKLSMLHRSH
+1014 
-1025 PSQEL
+1025 
-1030 GHLSEELTDLVRRR
+1030 
-1044 DMAALRCSR
+1044 
-1053 ASSDLQGEL
+1053 
-1062 QLHISEITQDFHRW
+1062 
-1076 LTEQKDNIKDLSDQ
+1076 
-1090 SEARVKGCPDQSEA
+1090 
-1104 WVLMADRLQEL
+1104 
-1115 KGALEC
+1115 
-1121 LRVGEERLGS
+1121 
-1131 VCEEGGMLL
+1131 
-1140 LHLPPSAAGHVEEQ
+1140 
-1154 LLSCRRAW
+1154 
-1162 AAFVE
+1162 
-1167 ESQQS
+1167 
-1172 LQSLEHSA
+1172 
-1180 ALQHRVEVC
+1180 
-1189 VEGLG
+1189 
-1194 FWLQQMEQKLE
+1194 
-1205 WEELPEGERE
+1205 
-1215 QERLEQLHTQ
+1215 
-1225 LLLRRPSLERVCV
+1225 
-1238 DAEVLADGG
+1238 
-1247 WPWGQQ
+1247 
-1253 ACVCVQRRLHAVLE
+1253 
-1267 GVSTRRR
+1267 
-1274 GCLEG
+1274 
-1279 LLLGQQIRGIRV
+1279 
-1291 WIQQLRNTLHTHQG
+1291 
-1305 TQGSRTQLQERL
+1305 
-1317 QRVQE
+1317 
-1322 VLLLKGEGEVRINM
+1322 
-1336 VVGRG
+1336 
-1341 GVASR
+1341 
-1346 SCGDAAQKVML
+1346 
-1357 AAIQEVEDEWAGLLI
+1357 
-1372 SAMRQHSR
+1372 
-1380 LERAL
+1380 
-1385 WLWAEHERCRGDQEA
+1385 
-1400 WLQAAEVARGVEP
+1400 
-1413 QAGLREKQQQREKVR
+1413 
-1428 LLVTQLEQRREAL
+1428 
-1441 THLEQGSAQLYDITR
+1441 
-1456 DPAFSPA
+1456 
-1463 SQACLKAR
+1463 
-1471 FDDVR
+1471 
-1476 TAADESLRLA
+1476 
-1486 GVMVTEHQQYLEA
+1486 
-1499 VRELSDWLLAGGEE
+1499 
-1513 LQRWS
+1513 
-1518 DLSGDSASLEK
+1518 
-1529 RLEEVRALLLRGVCE
+1529 
-1544 GREAL
+1544 
-1549 RTLRFWSDLAGRH
+1549 
-1562 TAARGCEA
+1562 
-1570 MEAEGGVLARALDQ
+1570 
-1584 WEGAALRTRDELQIA
+1584 
-1599 MAAAS
+1599 
-1604 ERESE
+1604 
-1609 RHRRGD
+1609 
-1615 GLQHDAERLEEQL
+1615 
-1628 LGWREEL
+1628 
-1635 SRAERKN
+1635 
-1642 NSTQAVEGW
+1642 
-1651 TVATDILELLHASE
+1651 
-1665 PMADRLKEQLD
+1665 MADRLKEQLD

-1770 AQTRLNTVLTCGE
+1770 VQTRLNAVLTCGE

-1794 QVVREKVTK
+1794 QAVREKVTK

-1881 AGLTQLRGQAYE
+1881 AELTQLRGRAYE

-2021 ALQTHCITCKSDL
+2021 ALQTHCISCKSDL

-2109 SRSPAEVQRL
+2109 SRSPAEVQKVT
-2119 SERYGA
+2119 ERYGA

-2170 HTHTHSTGELAV
+2170 HTHTHSAGELAV

-2192 LRCVCSEGPVLLSA
+2192 LRCVSSEGPVLLSA

-2215 PWGIPQ
+2215 PWGVPQ

-2249 GTVGRVRQ
+2249 GAVGRVRQ

-2272 DVTATV
+2272 DITATV

-2312 LSILVQEVL
+2312 LSVLVQEVL

-2382 FGAITSTNEGHDIVA
+2382 FGAITSTNEGHDFVA
-2397 MENKLKRLEALQA
+2397 MENKLKRLEALQT
-2410 ELQQGHGILKS
+2410 ELQQGHGILKG

-2434 SSGAERLE
+2434 PSGAERLE
-2442 GEVEERLSQLEQL
+2442 GEVEEQLSQLEQL

-2524 GLAIQSVVERGENLT
+2524 GLAIQTVVERGENLT

-2544 DSLHSGAQHSSIKD
+2544 DSLHSGAQHSSITD

-2578 QKLEVQVL
+2578 QKLEAQVL

-2625 QLARHKAIMEEIAA
+2625 QLARHKVYQCLDSE
-2639 FEERLSGLQRCGET
+2639 LQK
-2653 LVSTCGG
+2653 
-2660 GRLRQQVQ
+2660 
-2668 THLQGARDSYSAI
+2668 H
-2681 CSTAQRVY
+2681 VY

-2724 PTPASLQGALS
+2724 PTPASLQAALSQVHTAPTPASLQAALSQVHTAPTPASLQAALSQVHTAPTPAGGALTGTHCTMQGALSQVHTAPTPVSLQAALS

-2777 QVEERLRGSQRVV
+2777 QVEERLRSSQRVA

-2812 RLHSLARSPAQLEP
+2812 HLHSLARSPAQLEP

-2849 LRHLRQTLCRL
+2849 LRHLRQTLGRL
-2860 AGQQGQE
+2860 
-2867 DWEVEVEV
+2867 
-2875 EEEVGGLEVGGLWRA
+2875 
-2890 WLGLGRRAGEVMEQR
+2890 VMEQR
-2905 QQDVQRAAEYQQSS
+2905 QQDVQQAAEYQQSS
-2919 AALDQLFQQVSREWD
+2919 TALDQLFQQVSREWD

-2962 GLLEDLRESRHAIVP
+2962 GLLEDLRESRHAIMP

-2991 EHLENRWALLENLI
+2991 EHLENRWAQLENLI

-3023 ARLREAR
+3023 ARLRGAQ

-3098 TLQAQA
+3098 KQQAQA

-3157 PDDIS
+3157 PEDIS
-3162 RQVDACRAALSSLK
+3162 RQVEACRGTLSSLK

-3197 DEEKAETLEKLQE
+3197 DQEKAETLDKLQE
-3210 VQGTFERA
+3210 VQSTFERA

-3237 YFKVDLDKM
+3237 YFKVDLDKI

-3437 LKQKLKDLNQML
+3437 LKQKLKDLKQML

-3517 LIIWQEELLGL
+3517 LIIWQEEVLGL
-3528 KGRVRDGITSCACLI
+3528 KGRVRDGITSCVCLI

-3622 TYEGPLGEVMQLEA
+3622 TYEGPLGEVMQLET

-3667 QWLER
+3667 QWLEG
-3672 AGEFLDQAKQEV
+3672 AEEFLDQAKQEV

-3704 GLAGGLEMLQDM
+3704 GLAGGLEMLQDL

-3811 TVGSCEGSLAALREQ
+3811 TVRSCEGSLAALREQ
-3826 AGELAQVGISARA
+3826 AGKLAQVGISGRA
-3839 ARLTD
+3839 ALLTD

-3863 LESTAREWRS
+3863 LESTARDWRS

-3901 SRAALQS
+3901 SRAALQN

-3941 PEAQKGHQDI
+3941 PEAQTGHQDI

-3974 ELAQREQLE
+3974 ELVQREQLE
-3983 REMSLVKGHV
+3983 RQLSLVKGHV
-3993 HDTRSLLLSPS
+3993 QDTRRLLLSPS

-4091 LQDRLTSLTSRLTDK
+4091 LQDRLTSLSSRLTDK

-4119 VCEELERCCSALS
+4119 VCEEVERCCSALL

-4149 AQLTVPMATL
+4149 AQLAVPMATL

-4233 LQQELEMMGQRVSQL
+4233 LQQELELMGQRVSQL

-4440 QRMQGYQEQISAL
+4440 QRMQSYQQQISAL

-4477 GISDGL
+4477 GLSDGL
-4483 EELDPEDDEEEE
+4483 EELDPEDEEEEEEE

-4534 PPTCRSPSP
+4534 NSEVSSPPTCRSPSP

-4586 VISQMSGYQEAL
+4586 VISEKQTCLYQALERQQHYQEAL

-4610 ELSEGLDHNKS
+4610 ELSEGLDPNKS

-4641 ELGALQDCFSEELLT
+4641 ELSALQDCFSEELLT
-4656 HTHTHTPEEEMGQQ
+4656 HTHTHTHRHTHTHTPEEETGQQ

-4764 QKVSGLSELSVHS
+4764 QKVSCLSELSVHS

-4851 SRGQKR
+4851 SRGQHR
-4857 HEHSQRQ
+4857 HQHSQRQ
-4864 RELEDQLL
+4864 RELEDQLV

-4879 AVASRGEELIM
+4879 AVASRGEELTM

-4929 SAATLQQEQQQPTYQ
+4929 SVNTLQEEQQQPTYQ

-5039 AELKRCREALSEEAG
+5039 AELKRCREALSEGAWLVCEGAG
-5054 LVGGGVGLV
+5054 S
-5063 GEGVGL
+5063 

-5081 EMLEERLRLLSS
+5081 EMLEERLRLLNS

-5110 TFQGEMRQLS
+5110 TFQ
-5120 SALSDSRIALQQK
+5120 
-5133 MIGSLERPASRQM
+5133 
-5146 EMVLEAEDS
+5146 VCVCVCVC
-5155 LREFDQRVQ
+5155 VQ
-5164 ELRSRGETLQPDQTS
+5164 
-5179 AQELLKLQD
+5179 
-5188 CYEELV
+5188 
-5194 LMVGCRRGGLHR
+5194 
-5206 VLALKVQYEVALQDL
+5206 
-5221 AELLDTAQD
+5221 
-5230 KVAAEQK
+5230 
-5237 MSTRS
+5237 
-5242 VMEVQILL
+5242 
-5250 DTHKEFFHSLE
+5250 
-5261 GHVVLTES
+5261 
-5269 WFGRVRGVLSHRE
+5269 
-5282 QQAHEDTVGQA
+5282 
-5293 RSTLTQAHRRGMQLE
+5293 
-5308 AVLESWGVLVVDYQA
+5308 
-5323 LCRTLEQVESSI
+5323 
-5335 PTTGLLEETEERL
+5335 
-5348 HHRISLYQRL
+5348 
-5358 KGSLSEQQQ
+5358 
-5367 QLYRVLDEGKRL
+5367 
-5379 LVSVCCSELEL
+5379 
-5390 QLTQLGDHWLS
+5390 
-5401 TSTKLNKELHRLD
+5401 
-5414 STLRHWT
+5414 
-5421 RYQSESAVLSQW
+5421 
-5433 LRSALERLEFWN
+5433 
-5445 TQSVTVPQEL
+5445 
-5455 ETVRDHL
+5455 
-5462 HAFLEFSKEVEA
+5462 
-5474 RSSLYSSVLS
+5474 
-5484 VGGQLLRLKKVD
+5484 
-5496 TAALRAQMAQVD
+5496 
-5508 TQWADLLTRIPLV
+5508 
-5521 QEKLHQLQM
+5521 
-5530 EKLPSR
+5530 
-5536 HAITEL
+5536 
-5542 MSWISLMENAIQE
+5542 
-5555 DQQCIMG
+5555 
-5562 AVGSEVIH
+5562 
-5570 NFLQKY
+5570 
-5576 KGFRIDLTCKQLTVD
+5576 
-5591 FVNQSVLQMSSHD
+5591 
-5604 VEGKRSDK
+5604 
-5612 TDFAERLG
+5612 
-5620 AMNRRWQ
+5620 
-5627 ILQGFITEKIQVLE
+5627 
-5641 GLLERWAEHESGVQT
+5641 
-5656 LGAWLNSQEEKLK
+5656 
-5669 RKQRLE
+5669 
-5675 DVASVHNALKDCQDL
+5675 
-5690 EETLQEKVRELD
+5690 
-5702 KAEERGCLLTKDKT
+5702 
-5716 GDGCAVVMETLKG
+5716 
-5729 LKQSW
+5729 
-5734 ASLEHMLGQLKGR
+5734 
-5747 LRLLLDQWL
+5747 
-5756 LHKQASDDIT
+5756 
-5766 GYIIEGRY
+5766 
-5774 SLSRL
+5774 
-5779 RRLNGSLDATHAQVE
+5779 
-5794 SLEALQ
+5794 
-5800 GELEAQEG
+5800 
-5808 SLTQLS
+5808 
-5814 SSTQLLHTH
+5814 
-5823 SATLTHTLTDVTLRW
+5823 
-5838 NGLLEQVSEQLRSG
+5838 
-5852 KSLLQLWQRYQELH
+5852 
-5866 THTHTAVQRH
+5866 
-5876 EDAAQRLL
+5876 
-5884 KNATDGDVTGQEL
+5884 
-5897 DAWRHKCSDLLA
+5897 
-5909 DQDSLQAA
+5909 
-5917 LQEFQEVSDQ
+5917 
-5927 LRKQVEPC
+5927 
-5935 AMATFQADHLSLTQR
+5935 
-5950 LATVEHALCRQQS
+5950 
-5963 VLQGGVQEVDS
+5963 
-5974 LVEQLDALE
+5974 
-5983 ELCEEAELVLKEAE
+5983 
-5997 PEVTATPTPDSIQ
+5997 
-6010 ERMDTLKALL
+6010 
-6020 LQLSGWCPDL
+6020 
-6030 ERLNQLGF
+6030 
-6038 RLPLTDVHI
+6038 
-6047 KRMQRLNLRWN
+6047 
-6058 THTAHTMEE
+6058 
-6067 YSRLQASHLLQL
+6067 
-6079 GFQEKCEAWRDFLS
+6079 
-6093 SAEQRLATDISGSR
+6093 
-6107 HTLLEQQK
+6107 
-6115 EHELFQAEMFSRQ
+6115 
-6128 QILHSIISNG
+6128 
-6138 HALLDQGQVED
+6138 
-6149 REDFGLKLALLSH
+6149 
-6162 QWQAVVRRAM
+6162 
-6172 QRRGLIDGLLH
+6172 
-6183 QWEHYHQLL
+6183 
-6192 AKLRLRLHQ
+6192 
-6201 AALQPPDDLQGA
+6201 
-6213 PVALQQARNTLD
+6213 
-6225 IIQLK
+6225 
-6230 ERLLQRQQAS
+6230 
-6240 YVLVVEAGRQLLLS
+6240 
-6254 CDSLAEASL
+6254 
-6263 QAELSDVQEHW
+6263 
-6274 RSATLR
+6274 
-6280 LDERKKE
+6280 
-6287 LNALLKDWERC
+6287 DWERC
-6298 EKAIAASH
+6298 EKAISASH
-6306 EKLRLFKRKL
+6306 EKLRMFKRKL

-6328 TEQIRCKELEGGVE
+6328 TEQIRCKELEAGVE

-6385 HQLRVRRQQVGEKLN
+6385 HQLRVRRQQLGEKLN

-6508 QLDKNMSVLRSWLA
+6508 QLEENMSALRLWLS
-6522 HIETELSRPIV
+6522 HIETELCRPII
-6533 YDTCDAQEIQRK
+6533 YDTCHAQEIQRK
-6545 LKQQQELQGDI
+6545 LTQQQELQGDI

-6626 DFGRFEEWLKAS
+6626 DFGRFEEWLKDS

-6651 YTIAK
+6651 YTVAK

-6732 FETNRDSIL
+6732 FETSRDSIL

-6797 EPQDAEVI
+6797 EPRDAEVI

-6861 ESTPLRSSSRPPS
+6861 ESTPLRSSGRPPS

-6933 TTALTDVVIPE
+6933 TTALT
-6944 SPEAYI
+6944 
-6950 RLTEDTLRSSSA
+6950 A

-6969 QLRQLDR
+6969 QLRHLDR
-6976 SLDPVCYQ
+6976 SLDPACYQ
-6984 PQLTEGAVVRHDP
+6984 PQLTEGGVVRQDP

-7020 KKAEEELEE
+7020 KKAKEELEE

-7083 EAELNQLSGRD
+7083 EAELNQLRGRD

-7135 SESGTGR
+7135 SESGAGR

-7150 MNGRWERLT
+7150 MNSRWERLT

-7169 QDALMQCQEF
+7169 QHALMQCQEF

-7210 TLRTHHHTLTEV
+7210 TLRTHHRTLTEV

-7237 ELVEVG
+7237 ELSQQVLVEVG

-7291 SWSVVD
+7291 SWLVVD

-7304 SAPSSLRTPWGKR
+7304 SAPSSLRTPRGKQ

-7330 LPHHRWPGGSGCGSS
+7330 RPHHRWPGGSGCGSS